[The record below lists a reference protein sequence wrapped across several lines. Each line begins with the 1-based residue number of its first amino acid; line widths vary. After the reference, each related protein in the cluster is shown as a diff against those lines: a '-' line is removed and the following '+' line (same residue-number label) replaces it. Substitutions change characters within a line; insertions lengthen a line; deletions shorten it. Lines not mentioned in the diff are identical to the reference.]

1 MYKIAFI
8 IFLVT
13 ILQISPNKEI
23 KTTHNYDEEGNFVNT
38 VTIEKLYWSATTW
51 IGIVIAI
58 TINILLGIWAFA
70 G

>member
-8 IFLVT
+8 IFLATV
-13 ILQISPNKEI
+13 LQISPNKEI
-23 KTTHNYDEEGNFVNT
+23 RTTHNYDEEGNFVNT

-51 IGIVIAI
+51 TGVVIATI
-58 TINILLGIWAFA
+58 INILLGIWAFS